1 MTASCMLESLLTRLL
16 SPQLS
21 DEGTQGGYI
30 ECVEIGHLPSAG
42 RRVNAGTDADMAA
55 MEPAKA

>member
-1 MTASCMLESLLTRLL
+1 MLESLLTRLL